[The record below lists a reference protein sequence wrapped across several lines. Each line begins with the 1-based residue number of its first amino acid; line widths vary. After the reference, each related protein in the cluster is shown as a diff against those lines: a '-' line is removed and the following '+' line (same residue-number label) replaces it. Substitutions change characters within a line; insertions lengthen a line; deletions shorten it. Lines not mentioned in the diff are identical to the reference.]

1 LEVTATAFSI
11 TEFIGDIQPFNT
23 LPQEVF
29 KQLVEQLQPLRYRL
43 GETILLRDRIPTH
56 VVIICR
62 GQVRLLGYDPSSEK
76 EVTLAKLE
84 SKSLVGATSIVR
96 QVYSESALASTDVD
110 CFAIPT
116 AVFKSLLEQHNPFAA
131 YYQQNTS
138 LIEVFDVLGA
148 ELDRQADGATDL
160 KQLSKIALSQA
171 VVRYF
176 PPNKSADLNPNL
188 QWYVSGGQL
197 PKEIKANS
205 NFYPHQINSTLL
217 TNSIRLL
224 GIPKSAFFISSHLPQ
239 PQSPQAPIQFSPASQ
254 QIISPDFLPPLK
266 ESKERKYPFFGGKGK
281 VKETLACFQMLCDYF
296 EVKYRKEV
304 VQRVVVNQSKTGA
317 INLNFCAA
325 VSDLMGLQVQQLEIP
340 VEKIPSIPTPA
351 LIAYEDSW
359 AVVYDTSAKEV
370 VLGIPSLGIKRRRL
384 DTFADI
390 WGQSG
395 EVLLLQPK
403 ADTPKQKFGIAWF
416 FPAIIRYRRV
426 LLEVLVAS
434 FFVQL
439 FGLVNPLMTQAII
452 DQVIGGNSLDTLHVF
467 GVLMIIMAV
476 FEALLGSLRTYLFS
490 DTTNRIDMGLA
501 SQVIE
506 RLVRLPMSYFA
517 KRTTGELATRV
528 QELQNIRSFL
538 TGTALTVLLDV
549 VFSVIYI
556 AVMLFYSP
564 ILTFTA
570 LSVVPL
576 LIILT
581 AVFSPI
587 LRQLLRH
594 KAIRHAATQSYL
606 VEVLNGIETVKSQ
619 NIELRSRM
627 AWQERYGHFISA
639 GFKAVKLS
647 AVAGSL
653 NTFLNKLS
661 TLLVLWMGAYLV
673 LEGKLTLGELIA
685 FRIIASYVTNPLLR
699 LSQLWQQFLETALSI
714 ERLGDILN
722 HTEESPPEQQ
732 HNLPMPP
739 VTGAVTYEDISFS
752 FAGNDQL
759 QLKQVNLEIEAGSF
773 VGIVGQSGSG
783 KSTMMK
789 LLPRFYQ
796 PQSGRILIDGY
807 DIFKVELYSLRR
819 QLGIVPQNPLLFDG
833 TIHENIALN
842 SPDAD
847 VEEIIE
853 AAKIAAAHDFIMNLP
868 EGYNT
873 PVGERGAALSGGQR
887 QRIALARAV
896 LQNPRLLILDEA
908 TSALDYETEQQVCRN
923 LAQRFAGRTVF
934 FITHRLSTI
943 RDADLILMMANGVI
957 EERGTHEELMALQ
970 GRYSCLYQR
979 TAIGHQ

>member
-1 LEVTATAFSI
+1 MTATVSI
-11 TEFIGDIQPFNT
+11 SNFIAEIQPFNY
-23 LPQEVF
+23 LPDEVL
-29 KQLVEQLQPLRYRL
+29 KQLARELQPVRYQL
-43 GETILLRDRIPTH
+43 GETIVLRDRIPTH

-62 GQVRLLGYDPSSEK
+62 GQVRLLGQDPRNGK

-84 SKSLVGATSIVR
+84 SKSIVGATSIVR
-96 QVYSESALASTDVD
+96 QVYSETAIASTDVD
-110 CFAIPT
+110 CFALPT
-116 AVFKSLLEQHNPFAA
+116 EVFKALLEKQTRFAA

-138 LIEVFDVLGA
+138 LIELFDVLGA
-148 ELDRQADGATDL
+148 ELNRQADGTTDL
-160 KQLSKIALSQA
+160 KQVAVSGLSQS
-171 VVRYF
+171 VIRYF
-176 PPNKSADLNPNL
+176 PPDKPADLDPSL
-188 QWYVSGGQL
+188 QWYVNGGQI
-197 PKEIKANS
+197 PKELEVNS
-205 NFYPHQINSTLL
+205 NFNPSQVNSTLL

-224 GIPKSAFFISSHLPQ
+224 GIPKSIFNHTVETYHETSLRSPSSL
-239 PQSPQAPIQFSPASQ
+239 QFVPASQ
-254 QIISPDFLPPLK
+254 QITIPDFLPTIK
-266 ESKERKYPFFGGKGK
+266 ENSERKYPFFSGKGA

-296 EVKYRKEV
+296 EIKYRKEV
-304 VQRVVVNQSKTGA
+304 LQRVVVNQQKTGA

-325 VSDLMGLQVQQLEIP
+325 VSDLMGLQVQQIKIP
-340 VEKIPSIPTPA
+340 VAKIPSIPTPA
-351 LIAYEDSW
+351 LISYEDSL
-359 AVVYDTSAKEV
+359 AVVYETSAKGV
-370 VLGIPSLGIKRRRL
+370 VLGIPSRGIKRRRL
-384 DTFADI
+384 QTFADL
-390 WGQSG
+390 WGESG

-403 ADTPKQKFGIAWF
+403 TDTPKQKFGLSWF
-416 FPAIIRYRRV
+416 FPAIIRYRKV
-426 LLEVLVAS
+426 LLEVLLAS

-439 FGLVNPLMTQAII
+439 FGLVNPLMTQTII

-467 GVLMIIMAV
+467 GALMIILAV
-476 FEALLGSLRTYLFS
+476 FEALLGALRTYLFS

-501 SQVIE
+501 SQVID
-506 RLVRLPMSYFA
+506 RLVRLPMSYFGT
-517 KRTTGELATRV
+517 RTTGELSTRV

-564 ILTFTA
+564 MLTVTA

-581 AVFSPI
+581 AIFSPI
-587 LRQLLRH
+587 LRKLLRH

-739 VTGAVTYEDISFS
+739 VTGTVTYEDVDFSFS
-752 FAGNDQL
+752 GGDRL
-759 QLKQVNLEIEAGSF
+759 QLKQINLEIEAGSF

-807 DIFKVELYSLRR
+807 DISKVELYSLRR
-819 QLGIVPQNPLLFDG
+819 QLGVVPQNPLLFDG

-853 AAKIAAAHDFIMNLP
+853 AAKIAAAHDFIMDLP

-873 PVGERGAALSGGQR
+873 SVGERGAALSGGQR
-887 QRIALARAV
+887 QRIAIARAV

-923 LAQRFAGRTVF
+923 LAQRFKGRTVF

-943 RDADLILMMANGVI
+943 RHADLILMMVNGVI

-970 GRYSCLYQR
+970 GRYSCLYQ
-979 TAIGHQ
+979 

>member
-1 LEVTATAFSI
+1 MTATAFSI
-11 TEFIGDIQPFNT
+11 VEFITDIQPFNN
-23 LPQEVF
+23 LPKEILN
-29 KQLVEQLQPLRYRL
+29 QLVEQLQPLRYRL
-43 GETILLRDRIPTH
+43 GETIVLRDRIPTH

-62 GQVRLLGYDPSSEK
+62 GQVRLLGYDPRREI

-96 QVYSESALASTDVD
+96 QVYSETAIASTDVD
-110 CFAIPT
+110 CFAIP
-116 AVFKSLLEQHNPFAA
+116 AEIFQSLSEKHSCFAA
-131 YYQQNTS
+131 YYQQNTN
-138 LIEVFDVLGA
+138 LIEIFDVLGA
-148 ELDRQADGATDL
+148 ELNRQADGATDL
-160 KQLSKIALSQA
+160 KQLAMTALSKA

-176 PPNKSADLNPNL
+176 PPDKAADLDPSL

-197 PKEIKANS
+197 PQEVKVNS
-205 NFYPHQINSTLL
+205 NFHPSQINSTLL
-217 TNSIRLL
+217 SNSIRLL
-224 GIPKSAFFISSHLPQ
+224 GIPKSTFSQSNSPSTLIS
-239 PQSPQAPIQFSPASQ
+239 QSSIHFTPASQ
-254 QIISPDFLPPLK
+254 QVTPPDFLPSIK

-296 EVKYRKEV
+296 QLKYRREV
-304 VQRVVVNQSKTGA
+304 VQRVVINQYKTGA
-317 INLNFCAA
+317 IDLNFCAA
-325 VSDLMGLQVQQLEIP
+325 VTDLLGLQVQQINIP
-340 VEKIPSIPTPA
+340 VAKIVSIPTPA
-351 LIAYEDSW
+351 LIAYEDSF
-359 AVVYDTSAKEV
+359 AVVYNTSAQEI
-370 VLGIPSLGIKRRRL
+370 VLGIPTLGIKRRRL
-384 DTFADI
+384 DTFKDI

-395 EVLLLQPK
+395 QVLLLQPK
-403 ADTPKQKFGIAWF
+403 ADTPQQKFGISWF
-416 FPAIIRYRRV
+416 IPAIIRYRRV
-426 LLEVLVAS
+426 LIEVLIAS

-467 GVLMIIMAV
+467 GALMIIIAV

-501 SQVIE
+501 SQVID
-506 RLVRLPMSYFA
+506 RLVRLPMSYFS

-528 QELQNIRSFL
+528 QELENIRSFL

-549 VFSVIYI
+549 IFSVIYI

-564 ILTFTA
+564 LLTFTA
-570 LSVVPL
+570 LSVVPF

-581 AVFSPI
+581 AIFSPI
-587 LRQLLRH
+587 LRRMLRQ

-653 NTFLNKLS
+653 NSFLNKLS
-661 TLLVLWMGAYLV
+661 TLLVLWVGAYLV
-673 LEGKLTLGELIA
+673 LESKLTLGELIA

-739 VTGAVTYEDISFS
+739 VTGKVQYEDISFS
-752 FAGNDQL
+752 FTGNGQL
-759 QLKQVNLEIEAGSF
+759 QLKQINLEIEAGSF

-783 KSTMMK
+783 KSTLMK

-796 PQSGRILIDGY
+796 PLSGRILIDGY
-807 DIFKVELYSLRR
+807 DISKVELYSLRR
-819 QLGIVPQNPLLFDG
+819 QLGVVPQNPLLFDG

-842 SPDAD
+842 SPDAT

-853 AAKIAAAHDFIMNLP
+853 AAKIAAAHDFIMNLAD
-868 EGYNT
+868 GYNT
-873 PVGERGAALSGGQR
+873 PVGERGSSLSGGQR
-887 QRIALARAV
+887 QRIAIARAV

-923 LAQRFAGRTVF
+923 LAQKFAGRTVF

-943 RDADLILMMANGVI
+943 RHSDLILMMANGVI
-957 EERGTHEELMALQ
+957 EEKGTHEELMALQ
-970 GRYSCLYQR
+970 GRYSCLYK
-979 TAIGHQ
+979 

>member
-1 LEVTATAFSI
+1 VSATAFSI
-11 TEFIGDIQPFNT
+11 AEFVRDIQPFNT
-23 LPQEVF
+23 LPKEVI
-29 KQLVEQLQPLRYRL
+29 KELVGQLQPLRYSL
-43 GETILLRDRIPTH
+43 GETILLRDRIPSH

-62 GQVRLLGYDPSSEK
+62 GQVRLLGYDPRRK
-76 EVTLAKLE
+76 TEVTLAKLE
-84 SKSLVGATSIVR
+84 SKSLVGAASIVR
-96 QVYSESALASTDVD
+96 QVYSETAIASTDVD
-110 CFAIPT
+110 AFAIST
-116 AVFKSLLEQHNPFAA
+116 EIFKSLIAQHSRFAA
-131 YYQQNTS
+131 FFLQNTS
-138 LIEVFDVLGA
+138 LVEIFDVLGA
-148 ELDRQADGATDL
+148 ELNRQADGAKDL
-160 KQLSKIALSQA
+160 KQLTLTALPKA
-171 VVRYF
+171 IVRYF
-176 PPNKSADLNPNL
+176 PPHKPTDLNPNW

-197 PKEIKANS
+197 PREIVVNS
-205 NFYPHQINSTLL
+205 NFNPSQVNSTLL
-217 TNSIRLL
+217 SSSIRLL
-224 GIPKSAFFISSHLPQ
+224 GIPKSLFSYPQ
-239 PQSPQAPIQFSPASQ
+239 DSLIQFQPASQ
-254 QIISPDFLPPLK
+254 TITSPDFLPTIKP
-266 ESKERKYPFFGGKGK
+266 SQDRKYPFFSGKGK

-296 EVKYRKEV
+296 EIKYRQEV
-304 VQRVVVNQSKTGA
+304 LQRVVVNQEKTST

-325 VSDLMGLQVQQLEIP
+325 ISDLMGLQVQQINIP
-340 VEKIPSIPTPA
+340 VAKIPSIPTPA
-351 LIAYEDSW
+351 LITYEDSL
-359 AVVYDTSAKEV
+359 AVVYETSSKEV
-370 VLGIPSLGIKRRRL
+370 VLGIPALGIKHRHL

-390 WGQSG
+390 WGESG
-395 EVLLLQPK
+395 EILLLHPK
-403 ADTPKQKFGIAWF
+403 ADTPKQKFGISWF

-426 LLEVLVAS
+426 LSEVLIAS

-439 FGLVNPLMTQAII
+439 FGLVNPLMTQVII

-467 GVLMIIMAV
+467 GVLMVIVAV
-476 FEALLGSLRTYLFS
+476 FEALLGGLRTYLFA

-501 SQVIE
+501 SQVID
-506 RLVRLPMSYFA
+506 RLVRLPMNYFG

-528 QELQNIRSFL
+528 QELENIRSFL

-549 VFSVIYI
+549 VFSLIYI

-587 LRQLLRH
+587 LRRLLRQ
-594 KAIRHAATQSYL
+594 KAIRHGDTQSYL
-606 VEVLNGIETVKSQ
+606 VEIINGIETVKSQ

-627 AWQERYGHFISA
+627 TWQEHYGHFISA
-639 GFKAVKLS
+639 GFKAVKVS
-647 AVAGSL
+647 AVTSSL

-661 TLLVLWMGAYLV
+661 TLLVLWVGAYFV
-673 LEGKLTLGELIA
+673 LKGELTLGELIA
-685 FRIIASYVTNPLLR
+685 FRIIAGYVTNPLLR

-722 HTEESPPEQQ
+722 HNEESPPEQQ

-739 VTGAVTYEDISFS
+739 VTGAVTYENISFS
-752 FAGNDQL
+752 FAGNDRL
-759 QLKQVNLEIEAGSF
+759 QLKQINLAIEPGSF

-783 KSTMMK
+783 KSTLMK

-807 DIFKVELYSLRR
+807 DISKVELYSLRR
-819 QLGIVPQNPLLFDG
+819 QLGVVPQNPLLFDG

-847 VEEIIE
+847 VEAIID
-853 AAKIAAAHDFIMNLP
+853 AAKIAAAHDFIMDLP

-873 PVGERGAALSGGQR
+873 PVGERGASLSGGQR
-887 QRIALARAV
+887 QRIAIARAV

-923 LAQRFAGRTVF
+923 LAQKFAGRTVF

-943 RDADLILMMANGVI
+943 RHADLILMMANGVI
-957 EERGTHEELMALQ
+957 EEQGTHQFLMALQ
-970 GRYSCLYQR
+970 GRYSCLYQ
-979 TAIGHQ
+979 

>member
-1 LEVTATAFSI
+1 MTVSAFSI
-11 TEFIGDIQPFNT
+11 TDFVVDIQPFNN
-23 LPQEVF
+23 LPQEAL
-29 KQLVEQLQPLRYRL
+29 KQLVKQLQPLRYRL
-43 GETILLRDRIPTH
+43 GETIVLRNRIPTH
-56 VVIICR
+56 VIIICR
-62 GQVRLLGYDPSSEK
+62 GQVRLLGYDPRSGK

-84 SKSLVGATSIVR
+84 SKSVVGADSIVR
-96 QVYSESALASTDVD
+96 QVYSETAIASTDVD
-110 CFAIPT
+110 CFAIT
-116 AVFKSLLEQHNPFAA
+116 TEVFKALSKQHSRFAA

-148 ELDRQADGATDL
+148 EFNRQADGRTDL
-160 KQLSKIALSQA
+160 KQLAINLISNSDPHTEGASQA
-171 VVRYF
+171 TVRYF
-176 PPNKSADLNPNL
+176 PPHKPADLDRAM
-188 QWYVSGGQL
+188 QWYISGGQL
-197 PKEIKANS
+197 PKEISVNS

-224 GIPKSAFFISSHLPQ
+224 GIPKSAFSPVQMCHDTSLRYPSIP
-239 PQSPQAPIQFSPASQ
+239 PSPQTPIQFPPASQ
-254 QIISPDFLPPLK
+254 QITSPDFLPPIK
-266 ESKERKYPFFGGKGK
+266 ESKECKYPFFAGKGA

-296 EVKYRKEV
+296 EIKYRQEV
-304 VQRVVVNQSKTGA
+304 VQRVVVNQQKTGA

-325 VSDLMGLQVQQLEIP
+325 VSDLIGLQVQQIKIP
-340 VEKIPSIPTPA
+340 VAKIPSIPTPA
-351 LIAYEDSW
+351 LIAYEDSL
-359 AVVYDTSAKEV
+359 AVVYEISAKGV
-370 VLGIPSLGIKRRRL
+370 VLGIPAQGIKRRHL
-384 DTFADI
+384 DTFANI
-390 WGQSG
+390 WGESG

-403 ADTPKQKFGIAWF
+403 ADTPKQKFGLSWF

-426 LLEVLVAS
+426 LLEVLLAS

-452 DQVIGGNSLDTLHVF
+452 DQVIGGNSLNTLHVF
-467 GVLMIIMAV
+467 GVLMIMMAV

-501 SQVIE
+501 SQVID
-506 RLVRLPMSYFA
+506 RLVRLPMSYFG

-556 AVMLFYSP
+556 GVMLFYSP
-564 ILTFTA
+564 MLTFTA

-581 AVFSPI
+581 AIFSPI
-587 LRQLLRH
+587 LRKLLRH

-661 TLLVLWMGAYLV
+661 TLLVLWVGAYLV

-739 VTGAVTYEDISFS
+739 VTGAVIYEDISFS

-759 QLKQVNLEIEAGSF
+759 QLKQVNLEIAAAILAAS
-773 VGIVGQSGSG
+773 IISSTSASG
-783 KSTMMK
+783 
-789 LLPRFYQ
+789 LLRAMF
-796 PQSGRILIDGY
+796 SW
-807 DIFKVELYSLRR
+807 
-819 QLGIVPQNPLLFDG
+819 IVPSNSRGFWG
-833 TIHENIALN
+833 T
-842 SPDAD
+842 
-847 VEEIIE
+847 
-853 AAKIAAAHDFIMNLP
+853 
-868 EGYNT
+868 T
-873 PVGERGAALSGGQR
+873 P
-887 QRIALARAV
+887 
-896 LQNPRLLILDEA
+896 N
-908 TSALDYETEQQVCRN
+908 
-923 LAQRFAGRTVF
+923 
-934 FITHRLSTI
+934 
-943 RDADLILMMANGVI
+943 
-957 EERGTHEELMALQ
+957 
-970 GRYSCLYQR
+970 
-979 TAIGHQ
+979 

>member
-1 LEVTATAFSI
+1 MSI
-11 TEFIGDIQPFNT
+11 TASIIDFIAKIQPFNR
-23 LPQEVF
+23 LPDDALR
-29 KQLVEQLQPLRYRL
+29 QLAEKTQPVRYRL
-43 GETILLRDRIPTH
+43 GETMVLRERIPTH
-56 VVIICR
+56 ILIVCR
-62 GQVRLLGYDPSSEK
+62 GQVRLLGYDSRNGK

-84 SKSLVGATSIVR
+84 SQSVLSAQSIVR
-96 QVYSESALASTDVD
+96 QVYSETAIASTDVD
-110 CFAIPT
+110 GFALPT
-116 AVFKSLLEQHNPFAA
+116 TVFKTLLETHSAVA
-131 YYQQNTS
+131 DYYQNQTNI
-138 LIEVFDVLGA
+138 IEIFDVLGA
-148 ELDRQADGATDL
+148 ELNRQADGGTDL
-160 KQLSKIALSQA
+160 KQLALSGLSQA
-171 VVRYF
+171 TVRYF
-176 PPNKSADLNPNL
+176 PPNKPADLDPNW
-188 QWYVSGGQL
+188 QWYVSGGKL
-197 PKEIKANS
+197 PQEIQVNS
-205 NFYPHQINSTLL
+205 NFNPSQINSSLIS
-217 TNSIRLL
+217 NSIRLL
-224 GIPKSAFFISSHLPQ
+224 GIPKSIFFISPYLAN
-239 PQSPQAPIQFSPASQ
+239 SPNSQAATVNQPIQFTPASK
-254 QIISPDFLPPLK
+254 QITSPDFLPPIK
-266 ESKERKYPFFGGKGK
+266 ASSDRKYPFFGGKGT
-281 VKETLACFQMLCDYF
+281 VKETLACCQMLCDFF
-296 EVKYRKEV
+296 EIKYRQEV
-304 VQRVVVNQSKTGA
+304 LQRVVVNQHKTGA

-325 VSDLMGLQVQQLEIP
+325 ISDLMGLQVQQIKIP
-340 VEKIPSIPTPA
+340 VAKISSIPTPA
-351 LIAYEDSW
+351 LIAYEDSL
-359 AVVYDTSAKEV
+359 AVVYETSAKGV
-370 VLGIPSLGIKRRRL
+370 VLGIPARGIKRRRL
-384 DTFADI
+384 ETFADL
-390 WGQSG
+390 WGESG

-403 ADTPKQKFGIAWF
+403 ADTPQQKFGLSWF
-416 FPAIIRYRRV
+416 FPAIIRYRKV
-426 LLEVLVAS
+426 LLEVLLAS

-467 GVLMIIMAV
+467 GVLMIMMAV
-476 FEALLGSLRTYLFS
+476 FEALLGALRTYLFS

-501 SQVIE
+501 SQVID
-506 RLVRLPMSYFA
+506 RLVRLPMSYFG

-564 ILTFTA
+564 MLTFTA

-581 AVFSPI
+581 AIFSPI
-587 LRQLLRH
+587 LRKLLRH

-627 AWQERYGHFISA
+627 AWQERYGHYISA
-639 GFKAVKLS
+639 GFKAVKIS

-722 HTEESPPEQQ
+722 HQEESPPEQQ

-739 VTGAVTYEDISFS
+739 VTGTVTYEDVDFS
-752 FAGNDQL
+752 FAGNDRL
-759 QLKQVNLEIEAGSF
+759 QLKQINLDLAAGSF

-807 DIFKVELYSLRR
+807 DIAKVELYSLRR
-819 QLGIVPQNPLLFDG
+819 QLGVVPQNPLLFDG

-853 AAKIAAAHDFIMNLP
+853 AAKIASAHDFIMDLP

-887 QRIALARAV
+887 QRIAIARAV

-908 TSALDYETEQQVCRN
+908 TSALDYETEQQVCHN
-923 LAQRFAGRTVF
+923 LAQRFQGRTVF

-957 EERGTHEELMALQ
+957 EEQGTHEELMALQ
-970 GRYSCLYQR
+970 GRYSCLYQ
-979 TAIGHQ
+979 

>member
-1 LEVTATAFSI
+1 MTATVSI
-11 TEFIGDIQPFNT
+11 SNFIAEIQPFNC
-23 LPQEVF
+23 LPDEVL
-29 KQLVEQLQPLRYRL
+29 KQLVKDLQPVRYQL
-43 GETILLRDRIPTH
+43 GETIVLRDRIPTH
-56 VVIICR
+56 VIIICR
-62 GQVRLLGYDPSSEK
+62 GQVRLLGQDPRNGK
-76 EVTLAKLE
+76 EITLAKLE
-84 SKSLVGATSIVR
+84 SKSIVGASSIVR
-96 QVYSESALASTDVD
+96 QVYSETAIASTDVD

-116 AVFKSLLEQHNPFAA
+116 EVFKTLLEQYPRFADF
-131 YYQQNTS
+131 YQQNTS
-138 LIEVFDVLGA
+138 LIELFDVLGA
-148 ELDRQADGATDL
+148 ELNRQADGTADL
-160 KQLSKIALSQA
+160 KQLSISRLSQA
-171 VVRYF
+171 RVRYF
-176 PPNKSADLNPNL
+176 PPNKPADLDSSL

-197 PKEIKANS
+197 PKELPVNS
-205 NFYPHQINSTLL
+205 NFNPSQVNSTLL
-217 TNSIRLL
+217 INSIRLL
-224 GIPKSAFFISSHLPQ
+224 GIPIETYHDTSLRSPSPLQFI
-239 PQSPQAPIQFSPASQ
+239 PASQ
-254 QIISPDFLPPLK
+254 QITIPDFLPTIK
-266 ESKERKYPFFGGKGK
+266 ETKDSKYHFFGGKGA

-296 EVKYRKEV
+296 EIKYRKEV
-304 VQRVVVNQSKTGA
+304 LQRVVVNQQKTGA

-325 VSDLMGLQVQQLEIP
+325 VSDLMGLQVQQIKIP
-340 VEKIPSIPTPA
+340 VVKIPSIPTLA
-351 LIAYEDSW
+351 LIAYEDSL
-359 AVVYDTSAKEV
+359 AVVYETSAKGV
-370 VLGIPSLGIKRRRL
+370 VLGIPSRGIKRLRL
-384 DTFADI
+384 ETFADL
-390 WGQSG
+390 WGESG

-403 ADTPKQKFGIAWF
+403 ADTPQQKFGLSWF
-416 FPAIIRYRRV
+416 FPAIIRYRKV
-426 LLEVLVAS
+426 LLEVLLAS

-439 FGLVNPLMTQAII
+439 FGLVNPLMTQTII

-467 GVLMIIMAV
+467 GALMIILAV
-476 FEALLGSLRTYLFS
+476 FEALLGALRTYLFS

-501 SQVIE
+501 SQVID
-506 RLVRLPMSYFA
+506 RLVRLPMSYFGT
-517 KRTTGELATRV
+517 RTTGELSTRV

-556 AVMLFYSP
+556 GVMLFYSP
-564 ILTFTA
+564 MLTATA

-587 LRQLLRH
+587 LRKLLRQ

-606 VEVLNGIETVKSQ
+606 VEVLNGMETVKSQ
-619 NIELRSRM
+619 NIEMRSRM

-639 GFKAVKLS
+639 GFQAVKLS

-661 TLLVLWMGAYLV
+661 TLLVLWVGAYLV

-685 FRIIASYVTNPLLR
+685 FRIIAGYVTNPLLR

-739 VTGAVTYEDISFS
+739 VTGAVTYEDVDFSFS
-752 FAGNDQL
+752 GNDQL
-759 QLKQVNLEIEAGSF
+759 QLKQVSVDITAGSF

-807 DIFKVELYSLRR
+807 DIAKVELYSLRR
-819 QLGIVPQNPLLFDG
+819 QLGVVPQNPLLFDG

-853 AAKIAAAHDFIMNLP
+853 AAKIAAAHEFIMDLP

-887 QRIALARAV
+887 QRIAIARAV

-923 LAQRFAGRTVF
+923 LAQRFKGRTVF

-943 RDADLILMMANGVI
+943 RHADLILMMANGVI
-957 EERGTHEELMALQ
+957 EERGTHQELMALQ
-970 GRYSCLYQR
+970 GRYSCLYQ
-979 TAIGHQ
+979 

>member
-1 LEVTATAFSI
+1 LEVSATAFSI
-11 TEFIGDIQPFNT
+11 ADFITNIQPFNT
-23 LPQEVF
+23 LP
-29 KQLVEQLQPLRYRL
+29 KDIINQLVNQLQPLRYCL
-43 GETILLRDRIPTH
+43 GETILLRDRIPSH

-62 GQVRLLGYDPSSEK
+62 GQVRLLGYDPRSEK

-84 SKSLVGATSIVR
+84 SKSIVGATSVIR
-96 QVYSESALASTDVD
+96 QVYSESAIASTDVD
-110 CFAIPT
+110 CFAIAT
-116 AVFKSLLEQHNPFAA
+116 DVFKSLLEQHSRFAA
-131 YYQQNTS
+131 YYQKNNS
-138 LIEVFDVLGA
+138 LSEIFDVLGA
-148 ELDRQADGATDL
+148 ELNRQADGKTDL
-160 KQLSKIALSQA
+160 KQLSLAALSQG

-176 PPNKSADLNPNL
+176 PPDKPTDLDPNL

-197 PKEIKANS
+197 PQEIAVNS
-205 NFYPHQINSTLL
+205 NFYPSQINSTLL
-217 TNSIRLL
+217 SGSIRLL
-224 GIPKSAFFISSHLPQ
+224 GIPQYIFSRSNSPSLPVS
-239 PQSPQAPIQFSPASQ
+239 QSPIQFQPASQ
-254 QIISPDFLPPLK
+254 QVTSPDFLPPIK
-266 ESKERKYPFFGGKGK
+266 ANSDRKYPFVSGKGK

-296 EVKYRKEV
+296 EVKYRQEV
-304 VQRVVVNQSKTGA
+304 LQRVVVNQEKTST

-325 VSDLMGLQVQQLEIP
+325 VSDLMGLQVQQINIP
-340 VEKIPSIPTPA
+340 VAKMPSIPTPA
-351 LIAYEDSW
+351 LIAYEDSFV
-359 AVVYDTSAKEV
+359 VVYDTSAKEV
-370 VLGIPSLGIKRRRL
+370 VLGIPTLGIKRRRL

-403 ADTPKQKFGIAWF
+403 ADTPKQKFGISWF
-416 FPAIIRYRRV
+416 LPAISRYRRV

-452 DQVIGGNSLDTLHVF
+452 DQVIGTNSLDTLHVF
-467 GVLMIIMAV
+467 GVLMVIVAV
-476 FEALLGSLRTYLFS
+476 FEALLGSLRTYLFA

-501 SQVIE
+501 SQVID
-506 RLVRLPMSYFA
+506 RLVRLPMSYFG

-564 ILTFTA
+564 LLTLTA

-581 AVFSPI
+581 VIFSPI
-587 LRQLLRH
+587 LRRLLH
-594 KAIRHAATQSYL
+594 QKAIHHGTTQSYL
-606 VEVLNGIETVKSQ
+606 VEIINGIETVKSQ

-627 AWQERYGHFISA
+627 TWQELYGHFISA
-639 GFKAVKLS
+639 GFKAVKVS
-647 AVAGSL
+647 AVTGSF

-661 TLLVLWMGAYLV
+661 TLLVLWVGAYLV

-685 FRIIASYVTNPLLR
+685 FRIIATYVTNPLLR

-739 VTGAVTYEDISFS
+739 VTGAVTYENISFS
-752 FAGNDQL
+752 FAGNDRL
-759 QLKQVNLEIEAGSF
+759 QLKQINLEIKPGSF

-783 KSTMMK
+783 KSTLMK

-807 DIFKVELYSLRR
+807 DISKVELYSLRR
-819 QLGIVPQNPLLFDG
+819 QLGVVPQNPLLFDG

-847 VEEIIE
+847 VEAIIE
-853 AAKIAAAHDFIMNLP
+853 AAKIAAAHDFIMDLP

-887 QRIALARAV
+887 QRIAIARAV
-896 LQNPRLLILDEA
+896 LQSPRLLILDEA
-908 TSALDYETEQQVCRN
+908 TSALDYETEQQVYHN

-943 RDADLILMMANGVI
+943 RHADLILMMANGVI
-957 EERGTHEELMALQ
+957 EEQGTHAELMALQ
-970 GRYSCLYQR
+970 GRYSCLYQ
-979 TAIGHQ
+979 

>member
-1 LEVTATAFSI
+1 MTATIFSI
-11 TEFIGDIQPFNT
+11 TNFITDIQPFNT
-23 LPQEVF
+23 LPPEVL
-29 KQLVEQLQPLRYRL
+29 KQLVEKLKPLRYRL
-43 GETILLRDRIPTH
+43 GESILLKDRIPSH
-56 VVIICR
+56 VIIVCR
-62 GQVRLLGYDPSSEK
+62 GQVRLLGYDPRSKREI
-76 EVTLAKLE
+76 TLAKLE
-84 SKSLVGATSIVR
+84 SKSIVGAISIVR
-96 QVYSESALASTDVD
+96 QVYSESAIASTDVD
-110 CFAIPT
+110 CFALPYEL
-116 AVFKSLLEQHNPFAA
+116 FQSLLEKHPLFAT

-148 ELDRQADGATDL
+148 EFNRQADSATDL
-160 KQLSKIALSQA
+160 KQLAMTTLPEA

-176 PPNKSADLNPNL
+176 PPNKPTDLDSNL
-188 QWYVSGGQL
+188 QWYISGGQL
-197 PKEIKANS
+197 PQEIAAHS
-205 NFYPHQINSTLL
+205 NFYPSQINSTFL

-224 GIPKSAFFISSHLPQ
+224 GIPQATFSGSN
-239 PQSPQAPIQFSPASQ
+239 QSPSNLSPIQFHLASK
-254 QIISPDFLPPLK
+254 QITPPDFLPPIK
-266 ESKERKYPFFGGKGK
+266 DSKDCKYPFFAGKGV
-281 VKETLACFQMLCDYF
+281 VKETLACFQMLCDRF
-296 EVKYRKEV
+296 EVKYRQEV
-304 VQRVVVNQSKTGA
+304 IQRIVVNQQKTGA
-317 INLNFCAA
+317 IDLNFCAA
-325 VSDLMGLQVQQLEIP
+325 VADLLGLQVQQITIP
-340 VEKIPSIPTPA
+340 VAKLASIPTPA
-351 LIAYEDSW
+351 LIAYEDSF
-359 AVVYDTSAKEV
+359 AVVYDTSVKEV
-370 VLGIPSLGIKRRRL
+370 VLGIPSVGIKRRRL
-384 DTFADI
+384 DIFADL

-395 EVLLLQPK
+395 TVLLLQPK
-403 ADTPKQKFGIAWF
+403 ADTPKQKFGLTWF

-426 LLEVLVAS
+426 LLEVLLAS

-439 FGLVNPLMTQAII
+439 FGLVNPLMTQVII
-452 DQVIGGNSLDTLHVF
+452 DQVIGGNSIDTLHVF
-467 GVLMIIMAV
+467 GILMVILTL
-476 FEALLGSLRTYLFS
+476 FEALLGGLRTYLFS

-501 SQVIE
+501 SQVID
-506 RLVRLPMSYFA
+506 RLVRLPMSYFG

-528 QELQNIRSFL
+528 QELENIRSFL

-564 ILTFTA
+564 MLTFAA

-581 AVFSPI
+581 VVFSPI
-587 LRQLLRH
+587 LRHLLRE
-594 KAIRHAATQSYL
+594 KAIRHADTQSYL
-606 VEVLNGIETVKSQ
+606 VEVINGMETVKSQ

-627 AWQERYGHFISA
+627 AWQEHYGHFISA
-639 GFKAVKLS
+639 GFKAIKIS

-661 TLLVLWMGAYLV
+661 TLLVLWVGAYLV
-673 LEGKLTLGELIA
+673 LESKLTLGELIA
-685 FRIIASYVTNPLLR
+685 FRIIAGYVTNPLLR

-714 ERLGDILN
+714 ERLGDILD

-739 VTGAVTYEDISFS
+739 ITGAVTYEDISFS

-759 QLKQVNLEIEAGSF
+759 QLKQVNVEIAAGSF

-796 PQSGRILIDGY
+796 PQSGRIFIDGY
-807 DIFKVELYSLRR
+807 DIAKVELYSLRR
-819 QLGIVPQNPLLFDG
+819 QLGVVPQNPLLFNG

-847 VEEIIE
+847 VEAIIE
-853 AAKIAAAHDFIMNLP
+853 AAKIAAAHDFIMNLS

-887 QRIALARAV
+887 QRIAIARAV

-908 TSALDYETEQQVCRN
+908 TSALDYETEQQLCRN
-923 LAQRFAGRTVF
+923 LAQKFAGRTVF

-957 EERGTHEELMALQ
+957 EEQGTHAELMALQ
-970 GRYSCLYQR
+970 GRYSCLYQ
-979 TAIGHQ
+979 

>member
-1 LEVTATAFSI
+1 MTARAFSI
-11 TEFIGDIQPFNT
+11 TEFIGNIQPFNT
-23 LPQEVF
+23 LPSEVL
-29 KQLVEQLQPLRYRL
+29 KQLVEQLQPLRYCL
-43 GETILLRDRIPTH
+43 GETILLRDRIPSH
-56 VVIICR
+56 IIIICR
-62 GQVRLLGYDPSSEK
+62 GQVRLLGYDPRRDI

-84 SKSLVGATSIVR
+84 SKSIVGATSVVR
-96 QVYSESALASTDVD
+96 QVYSESAIASTDVD

-116 AVFKSLLEQHNPFAA
+116 DIFKSLLEKHSRFAA

-138 LIEVFDVLGA
+138 LIEIFDVLGA
-148 ELDRQADGATDL
+148 ELNRQADGATDL
-160 KQLSKIALSQA
+160 KQLSLAALSQA

-176 PPNKSADLNPNL
+176 PPDKPTDLDLNL

-197 PKEIKANS
+197 PQEIPVNS
-205 NFYPHQINSTLL
+205 NFYPSQINSTLL
-217 TNSIRLL
+217 SGSIRLL
-224 GIPKSAFFISSHLPQ
+224 GIPQYIFSPS
-239 PQSPQAPIQFSPASQ
+239 QSPIQFHPASQ
-254 QIISPDFLPPLK
+254 TITSPDFLPPIK
-266 ESKERKYPFFGGKGK
+266 ASSDRKYPFFSGKGK

-296 EVKYRKEV
+296 EVKYRQEV
-304 VQRVVVNQSKTGA
+304 VQRVVVNQKKTSR
-317 INLNFCAA
+317 INLNFCAV
-325 VSDLMGLQVQQLEIP
+325 VSDLMGLQVQQIKIP
-340 VEKIPSIPTPA
+340 VAKIPSIPTPA
-351 LIAYEDSW
+351 LIAYEDSF

-370 VLGIPSLGIKRRRL
+370 VLGIPALGIKRRRL

-390 WGQSG
+390 WGESG

-403 ADTPKQKFGIAWF
+403 ADTPKQKFGISWF

-452 DQVIGGNSLDTLHVF
+452 DQVIGTNSLDTLHVF
-467 GVLMIIMAV
+467 GMLMVIVAV
-476 FEALLGSLRTYLFS
+476 FEALLGSLRTYLFA

-501 SQVIE
+501 SQVID
-506 RLVRLPMSYFA
+506 RLVRLPMSYFG

-564 ILTFTA
+564 LLTFTA

-581 AVFSPI
+581 VIFSPI
-587 LRQLLRH
+587 LRRLLH
-594 KAIRHAATQSYL
+594 QKAIRHGDTQSYL
-606 VEVLNGIETVKSQ
+606 VEILNGIETVKSQ

-627 AWQERYGHFISA
+627 TWQELYGHFISV
-639 GFKAVKLS
+639 GFKAVKVS
-647 AVAGSL
+647 AVTGSF

-661 TLLVLWMGAYLV
+661 TLLVLWVGAYLV

-685 FRIIASYVTNPLLR
+685 FRIIATYVTNPLLR

-739 VTGAVTYEDISFS
+739 ITGAVTYENISFS
-752 FAGNDQL
+752 FNSSDRL
-759 QLKQVNLEIEAGSF
+759 QLKQINLEIKPGSF

-783 KSTMMK
+783 KSTLMK

-807 DIFKVELYSLRR
+807 DISKVELYSLRR
-819 QLGIVPQNPLLFDG
+819 QLGVVPQNPLLFDG

-847 VEEIIE
+847 VEAIIE
-853 AAKIAAAHDFIMNLP
+853 AAKIAAAHDFIMDLP

-887 QRIALARAV
+887 QRIAIARAV
-896 LQNPRLLILDEA
+896 LQSPRLLILDEA

-923 LAQRFAGRTVF
+923 LAQRFTGRTVF

-943 RDADLILMMANGVI
+943 RHADLILMMANGVI
-957 EERGTHEELMALQ
+957 EEQGTHAELMALQ
-970 GRYSCLYQR
+970 GRYSCLYQ
-979 TAIGHQ
+979 

>member
-1 LEVTATAFSI
+1 LEVSVTAFSI
-11 TEFIGDIQPFNT
+11 ADFITNIQPFNT
-23 LPQEVF
+23 LPKDII
-29 KQLVEQLQPLRYRL
+29 KQLVNQLQPLRYCL
-43 GETILLRDRIPTH
+43 GETILLRDRIPSH

-62 GQVRLLGYDPSSEK
+62 GQVRLLGYDPRSEK
-76 EVTLAKLE
+76 EVTLAKFE
-84 SKSLVGATSIVR
+84 SKSLVGATSVIR
-96 QVYSESALASTDVD
+96 QVYSESAIASTDVD

-116 AVFKSLLEQHNPFAA
+116 GVFKSLLEQHSCFAA
-131 YYQQNTS
+131 YYQKNTS
-138 LIEVFDVLGA
+138 LIEIFDVLGA
-148 ELDRQADGATDL
+148 ELNRQADGATDL
-160 KQLSKIALSQA
+160 KQLSLAALSQA

-176 PPNKSADLNPNL
+176 PPDKPTDLDSSL

-197 PKEIKANS
+197 PQEIAVNS
-205 NFYPHQINSTLL
+205 NFYPSQINSTLL
-217 TNSIRLL
+217 LGSIRLL
-224 GIPKSAFFISSHLPQ
+224 GIPQYIFSRLNSPSLPVS
-239 PQSPQAPIQFSPASQ
+239 QSPIQFQPASQ
-254 QIISPDFLPPLK
+254 QVTSPDFLPPIK
-266 ESKERKYPFFGGKGK
+266 ASADRKYPFFSGKGK

-296 EVKYRKEV
+296 EVKYRQEV
-304 VQRVVVNQSKTGA
+304 VRRVVINQEKTST

-325 VSDLMGLQVQQLEIP
+325 ISDLMGLQVQHINIP
-340 VEKIPSIPTPA
+340 VAKILSIPTPA
-351 LIAYEDSW
+351 LIAYEDSF

-370 VLGIPSLGIKRRRL
+370 VLGIPALGIKRRRL

-403 ADTPKQKFGIAWF
+403 ADTPKQTFGISWF
-416 FPAIIRYRRV
+416 LPAIIRYRRV
-426 LLEVLVAS
+426 LLEVLIAS

-439 FGLVNPLMTQAII
+439 FGLANPLMTQAII
-452 DQVIGGNSLDTLHVF
+452 DQVIGTNSLDTLHVF
-467 GVLMIIMAV
+467 GVLMVILAV
-476 FEALLGSLRTYLFS
+476 FEALLGSLRTYLFA

-501 SQVIE
+501 SQVID
-506 RLVRLPMSYFA
+506 RLVRLPMSYFG

-564 ILTFTA
+564 ILTLTA

-581 AVFSPI
+581 VIFSPI
-587 LRQLLRH
+587 LRRLLH
-594 KAIRHAATQSYL
+594 QKAIRHGDTQSYL
-606 VEVLNGIETVKSQ
+606 VEILSGIETVKSQ

-627 AWQERYGHFISA
+627 TWQELYGHFISA

-647 AVAGSL
+647 AVTGSF

-661 TLLVLWMGAYLV
+661 TLLVLWVGAYLV

-685 FRIIASYVTNPLLR
+685 FRIIATYVTNPLLR

-739 VTGAVTYEDISFS
+739 ITGAVTYENISFS
-752 FAGNDQL
+752 FNNSDRL
-759 QLKQVNLEIEAGSF
+759 QLKQINLEIKPGSF

-783 KSTMMK
+783 KSTLMK

-807 DIFKVELYSLRR
+807 DISKVELYSLRR
-819 QLGIVPQNPLLFDG
+819 QLGVVPQNPLLFDG

-847 VEEIIE
+847 VEAIIE
-853 AAKIAAAHDFIMNLP
+853 AAKIAAAHDFIMDLP

-887 QRIALARAV
+887 QRIAIARAV
-896 LQNPRLLILDEA
+896 LQSPRLLILDEA
-908 TSALDYETEQQVCRN
+908 TSALDYETEQQVCHN
-923 LAQRFAGRTVF
+923 LAQKFTGRTVF

-943 RDADLILMMANGVI
+943 RHADLILMMANGVI
-957 EERGTHEELMALQ
+957 EEQGTHAELMALQ
-970 GRYSCLYQR
+970 GRYSCLYQ
-979 TAIGHQ
+979 

>member
-1 LEVTATAFSI
+1 MTATVS
-11 TEFIGDIQPFNT
+11 TTDFIAEIQPFNYLSTDT
-23 LPQEVF
+23 LIQLTQE
-29 KQLVEQLQPLRYRL
+29 LQPVRYQL
-43 GETILLRDRIPTH
+43 GETIILRDRIPTH
-56 VVIICR
+56 VIIVCR
-62 GQVRLLGYDPSSEK
+62 GQVRLLGCDPRHGQ

-84 SKSLVGATSIVR
+84 SKSIVGAHSIVR
-96 QVYSESALASTDVD
+96 QVYSETAIASTDVD

-116 AVFKSLLEQHNPFAA
+116 EVFKALWKKHSRFAA
-131 YYQQNTS
+131 YYKQNTS
-138 LIEVFDVLGA
+138 LTELFDVLGA
-148 ELDRQADGATDL
+148 ELNRQADGTASL
-160 KQLSKIALSQA
+160 KQLTIELLNSPQSCGTGGV

-176 PPNKSADLNPNL
+176 PPHKPAHLDPNW

-197 PKEIKANS
+197 PQEIKVNS
-205 NFYPHQINSTLL
+205 NFDPSQINNTPVSG
-217 TNSIRLL
+217 SIRLL
-224 GIPKSAFFISSHLPQ
+224 GISKSSLSLFPQHSSTPSASQ
-239 PQSPQAPIQFSPASQ
+239 FPILFHPASK
-254 QIISPDFLPPLK
+254 QITSPDFLPLIK
-266 ESKERKYPFFGGKGK
+266 DNKDRKYPFFSGKGA
-281 VKETLACFQMLCDYF
+281 VKETLACFQMLYEYF
-296 EVKYRKEV
+296 EVKHRQEV
-304 VQRVVVNQSKTGA
+304 LQRVVVNQQKTGT

-325 VSDLMGLQVQQLEIP
+325 VSDLMGLQVQHITIP
-340 VEKIPSIPTPA
+340 AAKIASIPTPA
-351 LIAYEDSW
+351 LITYDNSL
-359 AVVYDTSAKEV
+359 AVIYDTSAKEV
-370 VLGIPSLGIKRRRL
+370 VLGIPSQGIKLRRL
-384 DTFADI
+384 TTFADI
-390 WGQSG
+390 WGDSG
-395 EVLLLQPK
+395 EILLLQPK
-403 ADTPKQKFGIAWF
+403 ADTPKQKFGLAWF

-426 LLEVLVAS
+426 LLEVLLAS

-467 GVLMIIMAV
+467 GALMIILAL
-476 FEALLGSLRTYLFS
+476 FEALLGALRTYLFS
-490 DTTNRIDMGLA
+490 DTTNRIDMSLA
-501 SQVIE
+501 SQVID
-506 RLVRLPMSYFA
+506 RLVKLPMGYFGN
-517 KRTTGELATRV
+517 RTTGELATRV

-549 VFSVIYI
+549 LFSVIYI
-556 AVMLFYSP
+556 AVMVLYSP
-564 ILTFTA
+564 TLTLTA

-587 LRQLLRH
+587 LRKLLRQ

-606 VEVLNGIETVKSQ
+606 VEILNGIETVKSQ

-639 GFKAVKLS
+639 GFNAVKLS

-732 HNLPMPP
+732 QNLPMPP
-739 VTGAVTYEDISFS
+739 VTGAVIYEDISFS

-759 QLKQVNLEIEAGSF
+759 QLKKISLEIKPGSF

-807 DIFKVELYSLRR
+807 DIAKVELYSLRR
-819 QLGIVPQNPLLFDG
+819 QLGVVPQNPLLFDG

-853 AAKIAAAHDFIMNLP
+853 AAKIAAAHNFIMNLP

-873 PVGERGAALSGGQR
+873 QVGERGAALSGGQR
-887 QRIALARAV
+887 QRIAIARAV

-923 LAQRFAGRTVF
+923 LAQRFGGRTVF

-943 RDADLILMMANGVI
+943 RDADLILMMTNGVI
-957 EERGTHEELMALQ
+957 EEQGTHQELMALQ
-970 GRYSCLYQR
+970 GRYSCLYQ
-979 TAIGHQ
+979 

>member
-1 LEVTATAFSI
+1 MTATAFSI
-11 TEFIGDIQPFNT
+11 TDFITDIQPFNI
-23 LPQEVF
+23 LPQEIL
-29 KQLVEQLQPLRYRL
+29 KHLVEKLEPVRYAL

-56 VVIICR
+56 IIIICR
-62 GQVRLLGYDPSSEK
+62 GQVRLLGYDPRSHK

-84 SKSLVGATSIVR
+84 SKSVVGATATVR
-96 QVYSESALASTDVD
+96 QVYSETAIASTDVD
-110 CFAIPT
+110 CFAIPIE
-116 AVFKSLLEQHNPFAA
+116 VFKSLLEQHSRFAA
-131 YYQQNTS
+131 HYQRNTS
-138 LIEVFDVLGA
+138 LIELFDVLGA
-148 ELDRQADGATDL
+148 ELNRQADGTTDL
-160 KQLSKIALSQA
+160 KRLVVPALSQA
-171 VVRYF
+171 IVRYF
-176 PPNKSADLNPNL
+176 PPNKPAELDPSW

-197 PKEIKANS
+197 PQEVKVNS
-205 NFYPHQINSTLL
+205 NFHPSRIDSTLL

-224 GIPKSAFFISSHLPQ
+224 GIPQDIFSSNSSYPLVAP
-239 PQSPQAPIQFSPASQ
+239 SPDTPIKFTPATK
-254 QIISPDFLPPLK
+254 QITSPDFLPPIK
-266 ESKERKYPFFGGKGK
+266 ANKDCKYPFFGGKGA
-281 VKETLACFQMLCDYF
+281 VKETLACFKMLCDYF
-296 EVKYRKEV
+296 EVKYRQEV
-304 VQRVVVNQSKTGA
+304 VQRVVVNQQKTGE

-325 VSDLMGLQVQQLEIP
+325 VTDLLGLQVQQIKIP
-340 VEKIPSIPTPA
+340 VTKILSIPTPA
-351 LIAYEDSW
+351 LIAYEDSF
-359 AVVYDTSAKEV
+359 AVVYNASAKEV
-370 VLGIPSLGIKRRRL
+370 VLGVPSRGIKRRCFN
-384 DTFADI
+384 TFADI

-403 ADTPKQKFGIAWF
+403 ADTPRQKFGLSWF

-467 GVLMIIMAV
+467 GALMIILAL

-501 SQVIE
+501 SQVID
-506 RLVRLPMSYFA
+506 RLVRLPMSYFS

-556 AVMLFYSP
+556 GVMLFYSP

-570 LSVVPL
+570 LSVVPF

-581 AVFSPI
+581 AIFSPI
-587 LRQLLRH
+587 LRKLLRQ

-606 VEVLNGIETVKSQ
+606 VEVLNGMETVKSQ

-685 FRIIASYVTNPLLR
+685 FRIIAGYVTNPLLR

-739 VTGAVTYEDISFS
+739 VTGTVTYEDVDFS
-752 FAGNDQL
+752 FAGNEQL
-759 QLKQVNLEIEAGSF
+759 QLKQVNVAIEAGSF

-807 DIFKVELYSLRR
+807 DISKVELYSLRR
-819 QLGIVPQNPLLFDG
+819 QLGVVPQNPLLFDG

-887 QRIALARAV
+887 QRIAIARAV

-957 EERGTHEELMALQ
+957 EEQGTHQELMALQ
-970 GRYSCLYQR
+970 GRYSCLYQ
-979 TAIGHQ
+979 